1 MAWKF
6 DLVAGP
12 YKGRTG
18 GLAWDGKGMLFS
30 AVAEEKILRY
40 DPSTEKAELFRWFT
54 GRTNGLAVA
63 KDGTVFGAQ
72 EGGRRVIHFLKDGS
86 TAPTQ
91 ELLDGAHHNQ
101 PVDLAI
107 DSKGCLWIADAYNS
121 QPPYG
126 PPAYPFL
133 PHASVLRM
141 DSYGPGQYRLTRVT
155 HDTAGPRAVLLSAD
169 EKTLFVAD
177 GDVERG
183 DVCQLFAYPLD
194 KHGVAGHRKTLLN
207 LAAMER
213 GIEGMCLDSEGNIIA
228 CMGWKK
234 SGSAPAVVA
243 ISPGG
248 TILETHPA
256 PADAPM
262 RCAFGDADLGSL
274 YVTAADGG
282 LYRARGIGRRG
293 VKRSASA

>member
-1 MAWKF
+1 MAWNF
-6 DLVAGP
+6 DLVSGP

-30 AVAEEKILRY
+30 AVAEERILRY
-40 DPSTEKAELFRWFT
+40 DPSAEKTEVFRRWT

-72 EGGRRVIHFLKDGS
+72 EGGRRVVHFLADGS
-86 TAPTQ
+86 TASTQ
-91 ELLDGAHHNQ
+91 ELLDGARHNQ
-101 PVDLAI
+101 PVDVAI
-107 DSKGCLWIADAYNS
+107 DSKGCVWIADAYNS
-121 QPPYG
+121 QAPYG
-126 PPAYPFL
+126 PPVYPFL
-133 PHASVLRM
+133 PHASVLRLE
-141 DSYGPGQYRLTRVT
+141 SYGPRLWRLMRVT
-155 HDTAGPRAVLLSAD
+155 HDTLGPRGVMLSAD
-169 EKTLFVAD
+169 EKTLYVAD

-183 DVCQLFAYPLD
+183 DICQLFAYPLNA
-194 KHGVAGHRKTLLN
+194 HGSAGHRKTLLN
-207 LAAMER
+207 FAANER
-213 GIEGMCLDSEGNIIA
+213 GIEGMCLDSEGNVIA
-228 CMGWKK
+228 CMGWAK
-234 SGSAPAVVA
+234 SGSPASIVV

-293 VKRSASA
+293 LKR